1 MQENNKALEET
12 AAEVGDGE
20 PTPLNFATNIVPPG
34 QVIGGLVPAGAVHA
48 FGEAAEAELLDQTR
62 AGGSEQLTSS
72 AAVQGEPNPLHFGY
86 EGSKPYTVPTE
97 EENALI
103 CSKLG
108 LELSEGE
115 RIVLAG
121 TEICL
126 EQIGNQEESTIAHLG
141 CALVDGEVTGEI
153 IVEHPADFDNL
164 CAFEAWQ
171 QLPGNENKTVEEW
184 HASLIEA
191 PLGADAVAPAEFDA
205 TQTMAFKMAQELGLE
220 MQELTVTDPLA
231 GQAFLDIKDHP
242 LTKGVTRLFQYLG
255 HPAPE
260 AWLEGIDEGY
270 ISDPRLVQVLL
281 NQWLHRQLNR
291 LELHEGKQ
299 SIQVR
304 QVLRADDRLSDWM
317 VMLEVVAIPFMIDN
331 DLPMPITGRDQKVPD
346 EAKLRDEGGHVEGAV
361 AAADNAVD
369 TTSAVNQAEVDP
381 AKLAMIKQ
389 GILLAQQLEKVELQN
404 DALRTVNAFSMDLS
418 EADRQAIIEEAKV
431 NPEYF
436 AAILLAG
443 NEGKRVAE
451 LREALNEG
459 RAFIDPSILKKDSDN
474 QQ

>member
-12 AAEVGDGE
+12 AAEVG
-20 PTPLNFATNIVPPG
+20 A
-34 QVIGGLVPAGAVHA
+34 
-48 FGEAAEAELLDQTR
+48 
-62 AGGSEQLTSS
+62 
-72 AAVQGEPNPLHFGY
+72 GEPNPLHFGY

-141 CALVDGEVTGEI
+141 CALIDGQVTGEI

-191 PLGADAVAPAEFDA
+191 PLEAADTLPGESAGEYPGNPDVQPLEPLTEGAQLQAAEAPPAEFDA
-205 TQTMAFKMAQELGLE
+205 TQTMAWKMAKELGLE

-231 GQAFLDIKDHP
+231 GQASLDIKDHP

-270 ISDPRLVQVLL
+270 VSDPRLVQVLL

-304 QVLRADDRLSDWM
+304 QVLRGDDRLSDWM

-331 DLPMPITGRDQKVPD
+331 ELPMPITGRDQQVPD
-346 EAKLRDEGGHVEGAV
+346 EAKLRDEGDHIEGAV
-361 AAADNAVD
+361 AESDNAVN
-369 TTSAVNQAEVDP
+369 TTTAVNQAEVDP
-381 AKLAMIKQ
+381 AKLEAIKQ
-389 GILLAQQLEKVELQN
+389 GILLAQYLEKIELQN
-404 DALRTVNAFSMDLS
+404 NTLRTVNVFAPDLS
-418 EADRQAIIEEAKV
+418 KDDREAALAEATV

-436 AAILLAG
+436 AAIVTAG
-443 NEGKRVAE
+443 VNSKRVEE
-451 LREALNEG
+451 LRAAIGNGFVKEALAEG
-459 RAFIDPSILKKDSDN
+459 RAFIDPSILKKDSDP